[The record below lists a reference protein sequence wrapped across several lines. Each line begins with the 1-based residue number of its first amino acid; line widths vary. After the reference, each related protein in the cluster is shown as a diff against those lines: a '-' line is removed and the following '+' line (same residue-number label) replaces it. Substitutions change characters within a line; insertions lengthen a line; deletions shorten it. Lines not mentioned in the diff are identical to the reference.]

1 MSSVTMSLEVCPD
14 CQPSASTSG
23 LQMRTM
29 AVPGGRT
36 FPARYTNTCWS
47 LTAPDADVKV
57 GGAYEPGEGK
67 IKQTSTFVS
76 QKGEA
81 DDIRKQNYQE
91 SLDWYAGIVADVFG

>member
-1 MSSVTMSLEVCPD
+1 MDRRHDRPERRGD
-14 CQPSASTSG
+14 
-23 LQMRTM
+23 
-29 AVPGGRT
+29 
-36 FPARYTNTCWS
+36 
-47 LTAPDADVKV
+47 
-57 GGAYEPGEGK
+57 EPGEGK